1 MKKTA
6 TSGTTAPQ
14 HSLSYRVVAFFARF
28 QVRYL
33 LTLTRHQH
41 LASMLFVLAS
51 GATAIGIITFM
62 AWLTDLPLLFPPLG
76 PSAFIL
82 FYTPLAENA
91 SPRNVVLSHGL
102 ALACG
107 LAAFHGALTLFGT
120 TDTVGSFS
128 WHSVAAMVAAM
139 ASVSLAM
146 VALGCVHPPAA
157 ATSLIAAMGYV
168 QNTVQG
174 IGIMA
179 AVLLLVAAAIVFN
192 RYIGGLPYPFWRFD
206 PDILRSY
213 SHLAGLPH
221 LGRSRWQQMVQSIF
235 QRH

>member
-1 MKKTA
+1 MKMTA
-6 TSGTTAPQ
+6 AGPSPPQ
-14 HSLSYRVVAFFARF
+14 QSFSYRIVAFLSRL

-41 LASMLFVLAS
+41 LVSMVFVLAS

-91 SPRNVVLSHGL
+91 CPRNVILAHGL
-102 ALACG
+102 AVCCG
-107 LAAFHGALTLFGT
+107 LAAFHGAAAIFGASET
-120 TDTVGSFS
+120 PDTFN
-128 WHSVAAMVAAM
+128 WHSVAAMVTAM

-146 VALGCVHPPAA
+146 VALRCVHPPAA

-168 QNTVQG
+168 ENSVQG
-174 IGIMA
+174 VGIMA

-192 RYIGGLPYPFWRFD
+192 RYIGGLPYPFWGFD
-206 PDILRSY
+206 PHVLRSY
-213 SHLAGLPH
+213 SHLAGLPAV
-221 LGRSRWQQMVQSIF
+221 GRSRWQQMAQAIF
-235 QRH
+235 QRR

>member
-6 TSGTTAPQ
+6 ASVSGPQ
-14 HSLSYRVVAFFARF
+14 HSLSYRMVAFWARL

-41 LASMLFVLAS
+41 LVSMLFVLAS

-82 FYTPLAENA
+82 FYTPLAESA
-91 SPRNVVLSHGL
+91 CPRNVTLAHGL
-102 ALACG
+102 AVCCG
-107 LAAFHGALTLFGT
+107 LAAFHGSAAIFGVAET
-120 TDTVGSFS
+120 AATFS

-146 VALGCVHPPAA
+146 VALHCVHPPAA

-168 QNTVQG
+168 ENSIQG

-192 RYIGGLPYPFWRFD
+192 RYIGGLPYPYWSFD
-206 PDILRSY
+206 PQVLRSY

-221 LGRSRWQQMVQSIF
+221 TSRSRWQQMVQAIF